1 MRVYLPFLHRP
12 ITAMGDIFQWV
23 VRFQPRR
30 YLVIFLAFSFLLL
43 GRCRKFVS
51 NLKCWQLNPKIY
63 PRDFIDFWFNC
74 VRLLN
79 HVKVTLSKPFTRG
92 MKSVVSKLI
101 GPPFMP
107 LLCQCPP
114 FAVWLL
120 QGSNSVWLER
130 TAGFP
135 HIMAG
140 CKNIHK
146 QTNKKKKLKIDS
158 QSIERYI
165 VAQQIT
171 SGHGHNALPVATSAV
186 LVHVDKLT
194 STLTVHVEVTFPP
207 TFSMAS
213 MDLYHSWAVQTRGS
227 W

>member
-1 MRVYLPFLHRP
+1 
-12 ITAMGDIFQWV
+12 MGNIFQWV
-23 VRFQPRR
+23 VRFQPGRC
-30 YLVIFLAFSFLLL
+30 STFLLPYPLSL
-43 GRCRKFVS
+43 GRCRKIVP
-51 NLKCWQLNPKIY
+51 NLKCWQLSPKIY

-92 MKSVVSKLI
+92 MKSVVSELI
-101 GPPFMP
+101 GPLSCLSFVNVPH
-107 LLCQCPP
+107 LLCDC
-114 FAVWLL
+114 FRAATAF
-120 QGSNSVWLER
+120 WLEW

-135 HIMAG
+135 PHYDG
-140 CKNIHK
+140 VQKHK
-146 QTNKKKKLKIDS
+146 QQRQKKKRVENRFPKHWTLYYSWVDNIWL
-158 QSIERYI
+158 QGLI
-165 VAQQIT
+165 V
-171 SGHGHNALPVATSAV
+171 LPAATSAV